1 MADSSS
7 GEREREREEV
17 FLVWLYGGRIVSE
30 SVRNELNDKSEST
43 LDLDLPVK
51 GCHLYIIIMFL
62 SFLYLFS
69 WKKFKQNY

>member
-7 GEREREREEV
+7 GEREREREEA

-51 GCHLYIIIMFL
+51 GCHLYIIIMFV
-62 SFLYLFS
+62 FS
-69 WKKFKQNY
+69 IFVFMEKI

>member
-51 GCHLYIIIMFL
+51 CCHLYIIIMFL

>member
-51 GCHLYIIIMFL
+51 GCHLYIIIMFV
-62 SFLYLFS
+62 FS
-69 WKKFKQNY
+69 IFVFMEKI